1 MVCLYYIWVI
11 FKVLQKVLHSGLN
24 DEFPPVEPTIHC
36 HKYHHNA
43 TEALTSSHIYLCILP
58 AVLGLSQELN
68 PQLLYSK
75 SIQRLSVLFIQ
86 CWTHVFVLFKTRNC
100 QKHSNPPN
108 SDWDPLWLL
117 GQLNASVHESNKCT
131 FKNRSSAWLVARADA
146 TDKNLHSV
154 DKNIKTKLTSVLFLV
169 LFMCLLTFSI
179 SVQAHAALMTVTH
192 SHLGSCR
199 CCLTISAPWW
209 RSHLILSPLSNTL
222 KKTPK
227 GLCPTRA
234 TCRISTPSSSTR
246 WGVTAY
252 SCRVDCFISLNNKYF
267 TYTLGATRDSVALP
281 GMSAPLFPM
290 DTWLVW
296 YSDLRV
302 SALKPIVNKG
312 QQLWHFVGLKDGER
326 VEMHLRKRKA
336 GLSTE
341 KNLGFWGRDSNCV
354 NKSLQ
359 AKKSNYV
366 Y

>member
-1 MVCLYYIWVI
+1 MNFHQWNLQFTPPRPWHRHTFIFVFCLLY
-11 FKVLQKVLHSGLN
+11 LDS
-24 DEFPPVEPTIHC
+24 
-36 HKYHHNA
+36 HKSWTHNFSIQSPFSDFLCYLSSVG
-43 TEALTSSHIYLCILP
+43 LTSLFFLKHVII
-58 AVLGLSQELN
+58 
-68 PQLLYSK
+68 K
-75 SIQRLSVLFIQ
+75 STVNHQPPIGTHYDCWASWTLQ
-86 CWTHVFVLFKTRNC
+86 CTTEF
-100 QKHSNPPN
+100 
-108 SDWDPLWLL
+108 
-117 GQLNASVHESNKCT
+117 NKFT
-131 FKNRSSAWLVARADA
+131 FKNRSSAWLVARADV

-154 DKNIKTKLTSVLFLV
+154 DKNIKTKLTSVLLFLV
-169 LFMCLLTFSI
+169 LVMCFLTFSI

-222 KKTPK
+222 KKTAK

-281 GMSAPLFPM
+281 GMTAPLFPM

-326 VEMHLRKRKA
+326 MEMHLRKRKA

-341 KNLGFWGRDSNCV
+341 KNLSFWGRDSNCV
-354 NKSLQ
+354 N
-359 AKKSNYV
+359 
-366 Y
+366 